1 MKRIFKPV
9 SVILVAISS
18 LSVIA
23 DESEIYQA
31 ELTNREPQVLII
43 LDTSSHMK
51 DKVDYPY
58 PNRYDPHIAYPP
70 VSDTLGEKLTDS
82 LFGDEFYYYSQT
94 SSAANLSHDSLVTI
108 AKEGLENP
116 ETPLDP
122 TYTNFVKT
130 IPRLGSNDKFESLEM
145 NCFMALEDLEGD
157 LGAFGNSY
165 KRWLHYSSSF
175 FTGVRY
181 KWLKLGEDND
191 AFYNY
196 VECAE
201 DIDNSVK
208 KNPGYEHNQIIPRP
222 EGDYQGKDINGDDIY
237 SGDGVNDNYAED
249 PNRQGYP
256 VADAERIL
264 DLSNLGNGTW
274 DSIWN
279 AGYGSTP
286 YPITGSEYKAYVYS
300 ENLVKWAELAKN
312 GSVVDG
318 NFKLSNLQI
327 AKKVILDLMLD
338 TTDIKTGLEVF
349 NSNEGYKT
357 WSKIANNHGGRILSG
372 IKTYDTNSARVL
384 KDKVGDIITTR
395 MNRSALCESLYEG
408 YLYLYGKQ
416 IKYGDKFS
424 LLSKPSRDRS
434 VEEDDNDSSNNAEDD
449 DDNNNRKY
457 MNPLMEWSQ
466 TCQTEAYII
475 IVSPGYHDVTDSPF
489 NFFDCFGPIDSHDHD
504 DDANSETKSL
514 PNADVSKAV
523 DMADTDCKKNYM
535 PVLSH
540 WLATNDM
547 NPSTPDVT
555 ERIITYTVGIGTVDE
570 NDNTRIPAANEN
582 LLDKT
587 AENGGGKYYRASDA
601 NALRTQLL
609 NAFNDIRARQNSTA
623 SNVGTSIDSS
633 YATQNSGNVYYSMF
647 EANVTSR
654 WMGNLKKFK
663 ITDAGILSA
672 WSKPAT
678 STADPVFK
686 AALAST
692 ASGASSTTYFKNSV
706 YSGWSTSNK
715 TNSIKSGGV
724 VEAYSLRS
732 PVSGASATFN
742 PRKIYFNNDNLTEP
756 LVYLNVANLKEAYG
770 LSADKDRELAIKLGI
785 EVDVNDSD
793 NEISQHVAEN
803 INWLLGIDAT
813 GKEYRKDIFGDPM
826 HSSPLVIQFGTAI
839 NPAYPQ
845 IFIGTN
851 AGFFHAFE
859 DKGRT
864 VEEKWAFIPKNK
876 LKYALSLRAS
886 GVLAAGVQR
895 EYGIDGSA
903 VDIEYFDSTQAKH
916 LVTFGMRRGGSA
928 YYTIDLGDGS
938 SEPSL
943 KWSVDSTTNK
953 SDQDYT
959 QLGQTWSKP
968 VVTKVF
974 QSSNESDNSKPVL
987 IFAGGYDPRKDTC
1000 ATNVCSGN
1008 DTKGRAIYV
1017 VDALTGNIIKAFTSA
1032 DTNPSNH
1039 SFKDSIA
1046 SQVAVLDS
1054 DGDGYTDRI
1063 YAGDTG
1069 GNIYRVDMPAV
1080 LTSSGSS
1087 VDKGKWKFIKLASLG
1102 GNGEDND
1109 RRFFNAPSIVRARDG
1124 SKLYDG
1130 ILIGSGDITRPNS
1143 DTKVRNYFYNIK
1155 DDSLYPTV
1163 WEDGTGEKT
1172 LPSPLIASD
1181 LAEITYSPVLDS
1193 NHEDKTPSSTPTY
1206 SENNINGW
1214 QFELN
1219 EDDAADGTYGGEKS
1233 LGNAVVINGVV
1244 HFNTYTP
1251 FTSDY
1256 IVTAEQCVFNQSG
1269 NSHYYQANMNT
1280 GKIKF
1285 YRRLANVVAKDLAVH
1300 ARIHNG
1306 KSILRI
1312 LGAGKGDTVD
1322 IGGVATLTGT
1332 IDTEVT
1338 LTPKPTYRY
1347 FNEAV
1352 Q

>member
-9 SVILVAISS
+9 SVILFAISS

-31 ELTNREPQVLII
+31 ELKNREPQVLII

-70 VSDTLGEKLTDS
+70 VSDTLGEKLADN
-82 LFGDEFYYYSQT
+82 LFGDEFYYYSK
-94 SSAANLSHDSLVTI
+94 AAAATNLEHDSLVTI
-108 AKEGLENP
+108 AKEGLANP
-116 ETPLDP
+116 ETALNP
-122 TYTNFVKT
+122 TYTSFVNT
-130 IPRLGSNDKFESLEM
+130 IPRLGSNDKFESVEM
-145 NCFMALEDLEGD
+145 NCYSALEDLDGA

-165 KRWLHYSSSF
+165 KRWLHYSSSL
-175 FTGVRY
+175 FTGIRY
-181 KWLKLGEDND
+181 KWLELAEESDI
-191 AFYNY
+191 FYNY
-196 VECAE
+196 VECAK
-201 DIDNSVK
+201 DIDNSVI
-208 KNPGYEHNQIIPRP
+208 KNPGYEHNQIISRP
-222 EGDYQGKDINGDDIY
+222 EGDYQGTDVNGDDIY

-249 PNRQGYP
+249 SNRQGYP

-264 DLSNLGNGTW
+264 DLTNLGNGTL

-318 NFKLSNLQI
+318 NFMLSNLQI

-372 IKTYDTNSARVL
+372 IQTYDTNSARVL
-384 KDKVGDIITTR
+384 KDKVGDILTTR

-424 LLSKPSRDRS
+424 LLSRPNRDRS
-434 VEEDDNDSSNNAEDD
+434 VEEGDR
-449 DDNNNRKY
+449 NNRKY
-457 MNPLMEWSQ
+457 INPLMEWSQ

-489 NFFDCFGPIDSHDHD
+489 NFFDCVGPIDAHDHD
-504 DDANSETKSL
+504 DDANSDIMSL

-523 DMADTDCKKNYM
+523 EMADIDCKKNYM

-570 NDNTRIPAANEN
+570 SGNTRIPAANEN

-587 AENGGGKYYRASDA
+587 AKGGGGKYYRASDA
-601 NALRTQLL
+601 NALKTQLL
-609 NAFNDIRARQNSTA
+609 NAFADIRARQNSTA

-633 YATQNSGNVYYSMF
+633 YATQNSDNVYYSMF

-663 ITDAGILSA
+663 VTDAGVLSA
-672 WSKPAT
+672 WSEPAT
-678 STADPVFK
+678 STAAPVFK

-742 PRKIYFNNDNLTEP
+742 PRKIYFNNDDLTEP
-756 LVYLNVANLKEAYG
+756 LVDLNIANLKEAYG
-770 LSADKDRELAIKLGI
+770 LSADEDRELAIKLGI

-793 NEISQHVAEN
+793 DEIRQHVAEN

-813 GKEYRKDIFGDPM
+813 GQEYRKDIFGDPM
-826 HSSPLVIQFGTAI
+826 HSSPLVIQFGTST

-864 VEEKWAFIPKNK
+864 VEEKWAFIPINK

-895 EYGIDGSA
+895 EYGVDGSA

-928 YYTIDLGDGS
+928 YYTLDLGKGT
-938 SEPSL
+938 EPPSL
-943 KWSVDSTTNK
+943 KWSVDSTTPGF
-953 SDQDYT
+953 T
-959 QLGQTWSKP
+959 ELGQTWSKP

-987 IFAGGYDPRKDTC
+987 IFSGGYDPRKDTC
-1000 ATNVCSGN
+1000 TTDDCSGK

-1017 VDALTGNIIKAFTSA
+1017 VDALTGDIVESFTSA
-1032 DTNPSNH
+1032 DSNPSNH

-1063 YAGDTG
+1063 YVGDTG
-1069 GNIYRVDMPAV
+1069 GNIYRIDMPAI
-1080 LTSSGSS
+1080 LNTLGTS
-1087 VDKGKWKFIKLASLG
+1087 VDKTKWRVRKLANLG
-1102 GNGEDND
+1102 GDGKDD

-1124 SKLYDG
+1124 LNLYDG
-1130 ILIGSGDITRPNS
+1130 ILLGSGDITRPNS
-1143 DTKVRNYFYNIK
+1143 DKSVQNYFYNIK
-1155 DDSLYPTV
+1155 DSDIYPIV
-1163 WEDGTGEKT
+1163 WGDKVGEK
-1172 LPSPLIASD
+1172 PLISPIGGDD
-1181 LAEITYSPVLDS
+1181 LAKISYSTPVLDP
-1193 NHEDKTPSSTPTY
+1193 NNEDITPLSIPID

-1214 QFELN
+1214 QFKLN
-1219 EDDAADGTYGGEKS
+1219 EDDAADGILGGEKS

-1269 NSHYYQANMNT
+1269 NSHYYQVNMNT

-1285 YRRLANVVAKDLAVH
+1285 YRRLSNVIAKDLTVH
-1300 ARIHNG
+1300 ARIYDG
-1306 KSILRI
+1306 KSVLRI
-1312 LGAGKGDTVD
+1312 LGAGKGDTTD
-1322 IGGVATLTGT
+1322 IGGVPTPTGT

-1338 LTPKPTYRY
+1338 LSPRPIYRY
-1347 FNEAV
+1347 FNEAAL
-1352 Q
+1352 